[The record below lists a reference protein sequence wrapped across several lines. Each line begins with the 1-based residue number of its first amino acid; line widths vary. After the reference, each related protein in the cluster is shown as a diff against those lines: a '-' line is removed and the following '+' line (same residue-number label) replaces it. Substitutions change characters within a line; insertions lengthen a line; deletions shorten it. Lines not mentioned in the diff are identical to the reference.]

1 MTFPIVLSFTV
12 KTDYLVGCLLFLYT
26 VSTSLKLVSFHHTMH
41 DVRGL
46 VLRSIKARDGG
57 KELTPS
63 MVEGTI
69 LGVSKEIYDEA
80 LTYPKCLSV
89 RHFFRFM
96 IAPTF
101 CYQLIFPLMP
111 KRNPRKIAL
120 RLFQIFFTSFL
131 VVYIIS

>member
-1 MTFPIVLSFTV
+1 
-12 KTDYLVGCLLFLYT
+12 
-26 VSTSLKLVSFHHTMH
+26 MH

-46 VLRSIKARDGG
+46 VLRAIKARDAG

-63 MVEGTI
+63 LVEGTV
-69 LGVSKEIYDEA
+69 LGVSKEVYDEA

-111 KRNPRKIAL
+111 KRNLKMICT
-120 RLFQIFFTSFL
+120 RLL
-131 VVYIIS
+131 